1 MSDHETRSSCSS
13 DSVDASD
20 LSESA
25 ADSETMENGM
35 FEAQAAM
42 ATQAGHMS
50 RFANGDTT
58 SIHLKHVA
66 DMLRVHD
73 VRHVMSESP
82 ACGRRSPPEADK
94 FLRESFIAMK
104 RLWMD
109 RSHTAPQRTLENYT
123 HWNIGS
129 EHIFDKKRVELFSEP
144 GKNMGR
150 FMTFVLNVVRDP
162 DACDSVVEAGFD
174 LLDAIT
180 RSRCRES
187 DRDICQ
193 KNAGQKKT
201 VDTGRT
207 RFGEPV
213 LQEVVEEGPS
223 HYGFTTGVLMKLMDV
238 AFCVDVALCDS
249 RPATTLRAT
258 QTLSTY
264 IKRSSSDPPIAERAE
279 SMLRAGLLRRLM
291 PHIGELVRSREKAKG
306 GFWRDDE
313 RGESDASDGTA
324 ASHSGKVSI
333 ESVGHADGEEHAVR
347 RVTDAPSGD
356 VRLLACLSL
365 LNGALRAADSGDVF
379 DTLLPMSD
387 GVKMTR
393 AFMDLAVI
401 MTRARNDGD
410 DRGAYAANEKRKA
423 LEALT
428 AMARRRPKCGERRV
442 AIFACVDEPTA
453 MSCWRQYIFDHCV
466 FASPSADPFDKAYE
480 TESRRRSET
489 LETPSSEET
498 FYRRAPLFDARLA
511 AADVGLALRDAAE
524 LFEVDGLETGSAEWF
539 EEVERYRAH
548 RNSES
553 SSLVELVRLAA
564 SRGFYSL
571 GSSLHWHTM
580 CAHAGAVLHAA
591 MFANVKGDARDWL
604 TPELARG
611 TPDLLRAATDLEERC
626 RGTVH
631 ESLARRAKAIVAAT
645 SARMGYFRALL
656 APRFRPAPPAHEKRT
671 FVKRK
676 RRESY
681 RVTQE
686 TNGRKF
692 YELL

>member
-25 ADSETMENGM
+25 ADSETMENGV

-58 SIHLKHVA
+58 KIHLQHVA

-73 VRHVMSESP
+73 LRHVLSEMP
-82 ACGRRSPPEADK
+82 ACKLRSPPEADK

-109 RSHTAPQRTLENYT
+109 RSHKAPQRTLEDDT
-123 HWNIGS
+123 QW
-129 EHIFDKKRVELFSEP
+129 KLPFSEP

-150 FMTFVLNVVRDP
+150 FMTFVLAVVRDP

-180 RSRCRES
+180 RSRCREG
-187 DRDICQ
+187 DREDPRE
-193 KNAGQKKT
+193 KKT

-207 RFGEPV
+207 RFGVPV
-213 LQEVVEEGPS
+213 LQEVVEESAS
-223 HYGFTTGVLMKLMDV
+223 HYGFTTGVLMNLMDV
-238 AFCVDVALCDS
+238 AFCVDVALRDS

-264 IKRSSSDPPIAERAE
+264 IKRGSSDPPIAERAE
-279 SMLRAGLLRRLM
+279 RMLRAGLLRRLM
-291 PHIGELVRSREKAKG
+291 LHIGELVRSREYG
-306 GFWRDDE
+306 ENGE
-313 RGESDASDGTA
+313 RGESDASDETDWA
-324 ASHSGKVSI
+324 RSGKVSI
-333 ESVGHADGEEHAVR
+333 ESVGRADGEEDRVR
-347 RVTDAPSGD
+347 RAVATDGPSD
-356 VRLLACLSL
+356 DRRLLACLSL
-365 LNGALRAADSGDVF
+365 LNGALRAADSDDGLVMEAPM
-379 DTLLPMSD
+379 PMSD

-393 AFMDLAVI
+393 AFMGLAVA
-401 MTRARNDGD
+401 MTRARDDGD
-410 DRGAYAANEKRKA
+410 DLRGPYAANEKRKA

-428 AMARRRPKCGERRV
+428 AMARSRPKRSRRG
-442 AIFACVDEPTA
+442 AIFAGVDEPTVITG
-453 MSCWRQYIFDHCV
+453 WHLYISDHCV
-466 FASPSADPFDKAYE
+466 FASPSADPFDEAYE

-489 LETPSSEET
+489 FETPSSEET
-498 FYRRAPLFDARLA
+498 FYRRAPAFDARVA

-524 LFEVDGLETGSAEWF
+524 LFEVDGLETGSAEWV
-539 EEVERYRAH
+539 EEVERYRLH
-548 RNSES
+548 RKGEF

-591 MFANVKGDARDWL
+591 MFAGAKDDSRAWM

-631 ESLARRAKAIVAAT
+631 ESLARRAASIVAAT
-645 SARMGYFRALL
+645 SARMRRALP
-656 APRFRPAPPAHEKRT
+656 APLFRPAPPAHEKQT
-671 FVKRK
+671 LVKRK

-686 TNGRKF
+686 TNGKRF
-692 YELL
+692 WELL

>member
-1 MSDHETRSSCSS
+1 
-13 DSVDASD
+13 
-20 LSESA
+20 
-25 ADSETMENGM
+25 
-35 FEAQAAM
+35 
-42 ATQAGHMS
+42 
-50 RFANGDTT
+50 
-58 SIHLKHVA
+58 
-66 DMLRVHD
+66 ML
-73 VRHVMSESP
+73 
-82 ACGRRSPPEADK
+82 
-94 FLRESFIAMK
+94 
-104 RLWMD
+104 
-109 RSHTAPQRTLENYT
+109 N
-123 HWNIGS
+123 
-129 EHIFDKKRVELFSEP
+129 
-144 GKNMGR
+144 
-150 FMTFVLNVVRDP
+150 
-162 DACDSVVEAGFD
+162 
-174 LLDAIT
+174 
-180 RSRCRES
+180 
-187 DRDICQ
+187 
-193 KNAGQKKT
+193 
-201 VDTGRT
+201 
-207 RFGEPV
+207 
-213 LQEVVEEGPS
+213 
-223 HYGFTTGVLMKLMDV
+223 
-238 AFCVDVALCDS
+238 
-249 RPATTLRAT
+249 
-258 QTLSTY
+258 
-264 IKRSSSDPPIAERAE
+264 
-279 SMLRAGLLRRLM
+279 AGLLRRLM
-291 PHIGELVRSREKAKG
+291 PHIGELVRSREKAAS
-306 GFWRDDE
+306 FWRDGE

-347 RVTDAPSGD
+347 RAVVTDAPSGD
-356 VRLLACLSL
+356 GRLLACLSL

-401 MTRARNDGD
+401 MTRARDDGD
-410 DRGAYAANEKRKA
+410 DRGVYAANEKRKA

-498 FYRRAPLFDARLA
+498 FYRRAPAFDARLA

-591 MFANVKGDARDWL
+591 MFAGAKDDAWV

-645 SARMGYFRALL
+645 SARMDYFRALL
-656 APRFRPAPPAHEKRT
+656 APRFRPAHEKRT

-686 TNGRKF
+686 TNGKRF